1 MIMKKSLVIFTILSF
16 TVLLAVNNSSAQS
29 ADSVIKKYIA
39 KQAKEENAVEY
50 KKARKI
56 IYGDVNGDK
65 KKDAIVQFTLEGFDG
80 GNNWGQRLAVFLNT
94 GKSYKFIGEEIV
106 GGKFFTYT
114 SDLKSVTN
122 NKINLTTETCSE
134 PPQGL
139 CENPK
144 KGKAVFVVKN
154 GKLRQS

>member
-1 MIMKKSLVIFTILSF
+1 MKKRFLFIAILSF
-16 TVLLAVNNSSAQS
+16 TVLVGVNNSLAQS
-29 ADSVIKKYIA
+29 AGSAIKKYIA

-50 KKARKI
+50 KKVRKI

-114 SDLKSVTN
+114 SDLKSVTD

-139 CENPK
+139 CEKPK
-144 KGKAVFVVKN
+144 RGKAVFVVRS
-154 GKLRQS
+154 GKLKQL

>member
-1 MIMKKSLVIFTILSF
+1 MKKRFLIIAILSF
-16 TVLLAVNNSSAQS
+16 TILVTANNSFAQS

-50 KKARKI
+50 PKARKI

-65 KKDAIVQFTLEGFDG
+65 KKDTIVQYTLEGFDG
-80 GNNWGQRLAVFLNT
+80 GNNWGQRLAVFVNT
-94 GKSYKFIGEEIV
+94 GKTYKFIGEEIV

-139 CENPK
+139 CKNPK
-144 KGKAVFVVKN
+144 KGRAVFVVKN
-154 GKLRQS
+154 GKLKQF

>member
-1 MIMKKSLVIFTILSF
+1 MKKHFLFIAILSF
-16 TVLLAVNNSSAQS
+16 TVLSAINNSFAQS

-50 KKARKI
+50 KEAHKI
-56 IYGDVNGDK
+56 VYGDVNGDK
-65 KKDAIVQFTLEGFDG
+65 RKDAIVQFTLEGFDG
-80 GNNWGQRLAVFLNT
+80 GNNWGQRLAVFVNT
-94 GKSYKFIGEEIV
+94 GKTYKFISEEIV

-154 GKLRQS
+154 GKLKQL